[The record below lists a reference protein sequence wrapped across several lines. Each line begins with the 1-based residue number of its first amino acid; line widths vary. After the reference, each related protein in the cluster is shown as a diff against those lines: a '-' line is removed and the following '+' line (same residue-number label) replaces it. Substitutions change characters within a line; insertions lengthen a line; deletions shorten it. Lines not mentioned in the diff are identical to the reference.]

1 LAPDCLNNLESGNL
15 LLEKDPYSDG
25 EIKKFYG
32 LKNIA
37 VVGMSKNEGKAAH
50 YVPKYLINHGYN
62 VIPVN
67 PTANEILGRKS
78 YPAVSSVPEKI
89 DIVDIFR
96 PSKDVPAV
104 VRDALK
110 KEGIKVIWMQE
121 GIYSEEAERVAK
133 EKGIKVVYN
142 RCMLAEHMRLFE
154 V

>member
-1 LAPDCLNNLESGNL
+1 M
-15 LLEKDPYSDG
+15 EKDPYSDG